1 MPDESNRKRH
11 RSDRTSSPSERSS
24 SKDPENR
31 GHRQHQHKRRRENNT
46 DPGVNE
52 DTLTKIL
59 AGVNDM
65 KQQFVAWT
73 TRVTAIEAK
82 LNENSGATSQY
93 SGEFDDDQLSIH
105 PSDSPKE
112 FDNINIVVNNPAIE
126 APLAGSLP
134 PLDGVEPTNIN
145 EITNPNIVVTEEGTS
160 CEEAV
165 LRRSSAQQTSIT
177 IPNLT
182 RSGQRGS
189 FSTNTRPSNFRGKR
203 DQTNR
208 SWPRQ

>member
-82 LNENSGATSQY
+82 
-93 SGEFDDDQLSIH
+93 
-105 PSDSPKE
+105 
-112 FDNINIVVNNPAIE
+112 IE
-126 APLAGSLP
+126 RKLWCNVP
-134 PLDGVEPTNIN
+134 VFWRIR
-145 EITNPNIVVTEEGTS
+145 
-160 CEEAV
+160 
-165 LRRSSAQQTSIT
+165 RRSTINSPVRLAEGIRQYKYCCQQS
-177 IPNLT
+177 
-182 RSGQRGS
+182 RH
-189 FSTNTRPSNFRGKR
+189 
-203 DQTNR
+203 
-208 SWPRQ
+208 